1 MISDN
6 EMASLIKGAADE
18 GQFDLMSTD
27 EMVNIYN
34 HGCRLVQERP
44 FDEELL
50 VAVDKFEFAIKKH
63 GGILPAMPES
73 WQNSIADYHE
83 FTIKKKKP
91 QRKILWRIIFGIL
104 WFIPIYLATN
114 IIIGGIVG
122 AIAGA
127 TTHNAAAGY
136 SAGREV
142 SANFFQKYGTLVF
155 PLQIFLTAAL
165 SFLGLLPGTGKYKKY

>member
-18 GQFDLMSTD
+18 GQFDLMSTE
-27 EMVNIYN
+27 EMVSIYN
-34 HGCRLVQERP
+34 HGCRLLRERP

-50 VAVDKFEFAIKKH
+50 VAVDQFEFAIKKH
-63 GGILPAMPES
+63 RGTLPVTPEP
-73 WQNSIADYHE
+73 WQNSIAADNE

-104 WFIPIYLATN
+104 WFIPIYIAAN
-114 IIIGGIVG
+114 IVIGGIVG

-127 TTHNAAAGY
+127 TMHSAQGGY
-136 SAGREV
+136 AAGREV
-142 SANFFQKYGTLVF
+142 SANFFQQYGTLVLL
-155 PLQIFLTAAL
+155 LQFFFTAAL
-165 SFLGLLPGTGKYKKY
+165 SFYGLLPGTGKYKK